1 MWPYLIT
8 TRNGYEDIVDKLV
21 NGFEIDNEQNKVRNR
36 RTLLSILE
44 GGLGWRV
51 ENQNLLE
58 AKPNL
63 DLQNDNG
70 ETPLMI
76 AAAEGHTRIVQILVT
91 KGARLDEQD
100 NDFDTAL
107 VKATRNKHTEI
118 VEILIEKGA
127 DDAIQNK
134 DGNTALILAASFS
147 GMFVGA
153 KGC

>member
-1 MWPYLIT
+1 
-8 TRNGYEDIVDKLV
+8 
-21 NGFEIDNEQNKVRNR
+21 
-36 RTLLSILE
+36 
-44 GGLGWRV
+44 
-51 ENQNLLE
+51 
-58 AKPNL
+58 
-63 DLQNDNG
+63 
-70 ETPLMI
+70 MI
-76 AAAEGHTRIVQILVT
+76 AAAEGHKGIVQILVT